1 MSWQKS
7 DEGEDD
13 RCIFGVSAMQGWR
26 INMEDA
32 HANVLDLQ
40 ARSSDD
46 SNSKDP
52 EQKPA
57 DSDVRISYFGVYD
70 GHGGDK
76 VAIYTGEHLHEIIA
90 KQEAFKKR
98 DFEQA
103 LKDGFLAIDRA
114 ILSGEFPGVAV
125 WGWGPGGRMM
135 MMSGKRC

>member
-40 ARSSDD
+40 ARASDD

-70 GHGGDK
+70 GHGGGKGGVEQSLGDGR
-76 VAIYTGEHLHEIIA
+76 TGW
-90 KQEAFKKR
+90 R
-98 DFEQA
+98 NPA
-103 LKDGFLAIDRA
+103 LP
-114 ILSGEFPGVAV
+114 S
-125 WGWGPGGRMM
+125 M
-135 MMSGKRC
+135 